1 MCKKLNVMDWYSI
14 QDCLSSYKAL
24 VKWLPATDAEED
36 VMKESRLVEIEHLIN
51 LSDEILEEII
61 RSNKNE

>member
-1 MCKKLNVMDWYSI
+1 MCKRLNVMDWYSI

-24 VKWLPATDAEED
+24 VKWLPATDAEEE
-36 VMKESRLVEIEHLIN
+36 VIKEGRLVEIEHLIN
-51 LSDEILEEII
+51 KTDEILEDII